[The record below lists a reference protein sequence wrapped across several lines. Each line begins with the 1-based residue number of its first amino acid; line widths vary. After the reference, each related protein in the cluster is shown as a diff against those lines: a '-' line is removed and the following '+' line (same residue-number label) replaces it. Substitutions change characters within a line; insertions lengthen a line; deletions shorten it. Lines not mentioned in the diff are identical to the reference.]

1 MWGAQNW
8 LPSQGEAEWQL
19 GGGPDVKPQEEG
31 MLQWADRGG
40 RESRTGGRE
49 ERHIVW
55 PASHWPAPSGV
66 CTIAWR
72 NPVQNELG
80 NQGGLYSSLL
90 ILNLLLPLTLLV
102 TFDLGYLAK
111 FQSGMWINVN
121 TPYIVPR
128 TVFRGTD
135 CSLANSFSMAWGT
148 LALWTFAM
156 SLLSGSPWCC
166 VLKNLEGLGCQV
178 IILLFVS
185 LIE

>member
-1 MWGAQNW
+1 MGGPELAP
-8 LPSQGEAEWQL
+8 LSRRSRMTA

-40 RESRTGGRE
+40 HESRTGGRE

-80 NQGGLYSSLL
+80 NQGGLYSVFL

-102 TFDLGYLAK
+102 TFDLGYFAK
-111 FQSGMWINVN
+111 FQSGTWINVN
-121 TPYIVPR
+121 TPYIVSM

-135 CSLANSFSMAWGT
+135 CSLANGFSMAWGT
-148 LALWTFAM
+148 LALWTLAM

-166 VLKNLEGLGCQV
+166 VLKNVEGGGCQL